1 MVINENKSK
10 CLLIGTSQRVAKV
23 KHNLSVHINDITL
36 ENVESDKL
44 LGVHIDTS
52 LNFNKHVDTVCRSI
66 SSKLALLRRIKR
78 YLPVEYRKLFYSA
91 YILPSLDYCL
101 TIWGNTTKTH
111 IERLH
116 KLQKCAAR
124 IILDAAPDAPSQPL
138 FNQLNWLNIYE
149 RIEYNKGILMF
160 KILHGLAPSYLRNLF
175 TFQSSNNYQ
184 FRSISNGNL
193 CIPRH
198 ATESFKRSLQ
208 YSGATLWNCLPVTVK
223 TSKTIVSFKRH
234 LQNYILSKRRSSW

>member
-1 MVINENKSK
+1 M
-10 CLLIGTSQRVAKV
+10 LYHGHTSQQY
-23 KHNLSVHINDITL
+23 INDITL

-52 LNFNKHVDTVCRSI
+52 LNFNKHVDTVCKSI

-78 YLPVEYRKLFYSA
+78 YLPVEYRKLFYNA
-91 YILPSLDYCL
+91 YILTSLDYCL
-101 TIWGNTTKTH
+101 TIWGNASKTQ

-138 FNQLNWLNIYE
+138 FTELNWLNIYE
-149 RIEYNKGILMF
+149 RLEYNKGILMF
-160 KILHGLAPSYLRNLF
+160 KILHGLAPPYLRNLF
-175 TFQSSNNYQ
+175 TFQSSNNYL

-208 YSGATLWNCLPVTVK
+208 YSGATLWNCLPVTVR
-223 TSKTIVSFKRH
+223 TSKTTISFKRH
-234 LQNYILSKRRSSW
+234 LQNYILSKRRFLP

>member
-23 KHNLSVHINDITL
+23 KHSLSVHMNDITL
-36 ENVESDKL
+36 ENVESDQL
-44 LGVHIDTS
+44 LSVRIDIS
-52 LNFNKHVDTVCRSI
+52 LNFNKHVDTACRSI
-66 SSKLALLRRIKR
+66 SSKLALLRTIKR

-91 YILPSLDYCL
+91 YILLSLDYCL
-101 TIWGNTTKTH
+101 TIWGNTSKTH

-124 IILDAAPDAPSQPL
+124 IIMDAAPAAPSQPL
-138 FNQLNWLNIYE
+138 FNQLNWLNKHE
-149 RIEYNKGILMF
+149 RIEYNKEIFMF
-160 KILHGLAPSYLRNLF
+160 KILQGLAPSYLINLF

-184 FRSISNGNL
+184 FRLISNGNL

-198 ATESFKRSLQ
+198 AAESFKHSLQ
-208 YSGATLWNCLPVTVK
+208 YSWVTLWNCLPVTVR
-223 TSKTIVSFKRH
+223 T
-234 LQNYILSKRRSSW
+234 